1 MNMSL
6 PLSARPA
13 LSGSLFYLG
22 HWAAFGLFS
31 PFINVYFA
39 ELGLNGRQIGWL
51 SALVPLTT
59 LIVSPLVSAVADR
72 RRQRVAALRWS
83 ILLTVVSFFWLGWET
98 AFVPLLLTMS
108 FHALVRAPTVSL
120 ADTLIARQ
128 AVRHGLN
135 FGTMRLWGSVGFATL
150 AIAGGWVWE
159 LVGYSWMW
167 PATALFLLPAVWLAN
182 GLEEPEA
189 AVVRGT
195 EEVRPWQ
202 IIHLPGMKRIL
213 LACFLAGLTLG
224 LSFVFEGLYM
234 VNKGGESWLVGL
246 MFGLAACSEL
256 PSMQATDS
264 LGRNGRMSRLFL
276 LSFGVLAV
284 AMLGY
289 VVSPTPTWVLLFAA
303 VRGLGFGFFL
313 VSSVRLVDELA
324 PAEWASTAQ
333 SLRQAVTFGLAAL
346 IAGPLGGWLV
356 DMVSLEAVFV
366 ASAVCVLGA
375 AVVVAAGLR
384 RV

>member
-1 MNMSL
+1 MSMSL
-6 PLSARPA
+6 PLSTRPA

-59 LIVSPLVSAVADR
+59 LIIAPLVSAVADR
-72 RRQRVAALRWS
+72 TQRRVAALRWS
-83 ILLTVVSFFWLGWET
+83 ILLTVFSFLWLGWET
-98 AFVPLLLTMS
+98 AFVPLLLAMS

-128 AVRHGLN
+128 AVRYGLN
-135 FGTMRLWGSVGFATL
+135 FGTMRLWGSVGFAAM
-150 AIAGGWVWE
+150 AIGGGWVWQA
-159 LVGYSWMW
+159 VGYAWML
-167 PATALFLLPAVWLAN
+167 PVTAVLLLPSVWLAN
-182 GLEEPEA
+182 GLEEPA
-189 AVVRGT
+189 QPVGGGP
-195 EEVRPWQ
+195 EVRPWD
-202 IIHLPGMKRIL
+202 ILRLPSLQGIL
-213 LACFLAGLTLG
+213 LACFLAGLALG

-234 VNKGGESWLVGL
+234 VHKGGNGWLVGL

-256 PSMQATDS
+256 PSMQATDA
-264 LGRNGRMSRLFL
+264 LGRGGRMRWLFL
-276 LSFGVLAV
+276 LSFVVLAV
-284 AMLGY
+284 AMVGY
-289 VVSPTPTWVLLFAA
+289 VFSPTPLWVLLFAA

-313 VSSVRLVDELA
+313 VSSVRLVDALA

-346 IAGPLGGWLV
+346 VAGPLGGWLV
-356 DMVSLEAVFV
+356 DMVSLEAVFM
-366 ASAVCVLGA
+366 ASAGCVLAA
-375 AVVVAAGLR
+375 AVLVAFTPS
-384 RV
+384 V